1 MSRVG
6 KQAVP
11 VPDGVKVSV
20 DGNLLM
26 IEGPKGKLSRV
37 VAEGIH
43 VEVDEAAQLI
53 RIRRASDSR
62 RHRALHGVTRTLAA
76 NMVHG
81 VTQGFEKILEIVG
94 TGYSAK
100 IQGKNLALQLG
111 FADQVNLPIPDRIEI
126 DPPQTGS
133 TYISGSG
140 AVPTTTLVLH
150 SADNEQLGQFAAR
163 IRSIR
168 PPEPYNAK
176 GIRYRGEQIRRK
188 VGKAFASGPA

>member
-6 KQAVP
+6 KQPIP
-11 VPDGVKVSV
+11 VPDGVQVSV
-20 DGNLLM
+20 DGDLLT

-37 VAEGIH
+37 VAAGIQ
-43 VEVDEAAQLI
+43 VEMDESAKLI
-53 RIRRASDSR
+53 RVRRASDSR
-62 RHRALHGVTRTLAA
+62 RHRALHGVTRALAA

-81 VTQGFEKILEIVG
+81 VTQGFEKALEIVG

-100 IQGKNLALQLG
+100 IQGTDLALQVG
-111 FADQVNLPIPDRIEI
+111 FANQVILPIPDGVEI
-126 DPPQTGS
+126 DPPQTSS

-150 SADNEQLGQFAAR
+150 SADKEQVGQFAAR
-163 IRSIR
+163 IRGIR